1 MMMHGFEISVAV
13 CHDLQIPFVVLNNGR
28 LDMVDKGMRHNLG
41 RSVGTVY
48 EYPANLSLFGESLG
62 AAAFRCFTAEE
73 VEAALVF
80 AKTYFGPTVI
90 EIMVDTEEI
99 PPTLKR
105 G

>member
-1 MMMHGFEISVAV
+1 
-13 CHDLQIPFVVLNNGR
+13 
-28 LDMVDKGMRHNLG
+28 MRYNLG

-62 AAAFRCFTAEE
+62 AASFRCFTAQQVEE
-73 VEAALVF
+73 ALIF
-80 AKTYFGPTVI
+80 ANANNGPTVI
-90 EIMVDTEEI
+90 EIMVDPEEI